1 MKRKEILSLI
11 LSMAFVAASL
21 MGCGQQAGEE
31 DGVVQPV
38 DETEAQAA
46 EVESIEQEFE
56 FYTDDED
63 VIYYNI
69 PETIEQ
75 DGKTYQLANEDEITY
90 ENMGE
95 REVVQQVVDADVE
108 ELSDIP
114 ETIEYEGENGKTYTL
129 QNEQVYVAE
138 EGTITIPVTE
148 EVVYE
153 DQAGK
158 PSVSNTKT
166 ITYYN
171 KATGQDEEI
180 EGILQDYYESTP
192 GHWSNTL
199 AIDGVFSAPS
209 TNCTTYT
216 LAGTDNIVV
225 EQSAETPAWETYQT
239 DILASLNLS
248 PDYFRINAAA
258 WNGGQY
264 SQDGYVMRNAQFTGD
279 VYVASYTAVY
289 EGTGESLGYKTKT
302 FYRADADTVD
312 ADEEDVTNVIKIKAI
327 VRYELVEDS

>member
-166 ITYYN
+166 ITYNN

-209 TNCTTYT
+209 TN
-216 LAGTDNIVV
+216 
-225 EQSAETPAWETYQT
+225 SW
-239 DILASLNLS
+239 
-248 PDYFRINAAA
+248 
-258 WNGGQY
+258 
-264 SQDGYVMRNAQFTGD
+264 
-279 VYVASYTAVY
+279 
-289 EGTGESLGYKTKT
+289 
-302 FYRADADTVD
+302 
-312 ADEEDVTNVIKIKAI
+312 
-327 VRYELVEDS
+327 